1 VRTLAECETVI
12 EKGQQTFLEVGQALL
27 EIRERK
33 LYREKGFRS
42 FETYVQK
49 RWGWGRQRGYQLLQA
64 AEMSTVVDV
73 SGLDERQVRELTP
86 LKSKPD
92 EAQAAIREAKAEAS
106 ARGRTKPTSDDVKR
120 AVQRRAPSAKAASK
134 QGASP
139 EAARRRVAAE
149 NGAAEKALERE
160 RFLEAQVTSYRIA
173 AEQLQAIDPEKLG
186 RALSELDP
194 MHATVQA
201 VSDVALAI
209 GRWHARLS
217 DAHGDLRTYR
227 IDATGVVIEPVVEPE
242 PASEAA
248 ATGTETASDGGP
260 Q

>member
-1 VRTLAECETVI
+1 MCAAETGLFVLI
-12 EKGQQTFLEVGQALL
+12 QRRRQH
-27 EIRERK
+27 
-33 LYREKGFRS
+33 

-86 LKSKPD
+86 LKSKPE
-92 EAQAAIREAKAEAS
+92 EAQAAVREARAEAKAK
-106 ARGRTKPTSDDVKR
+106 GRTKPTSDDVKR
-120 AVQRRAPSAKAASK
+120 AVQRRAPSAKATSK
-134 QGASP
+134 RGASP
-139 EAARRRVAAE
+139 ETARRRVAAE

-186 RALSELDP
+186 RALAELDP

-201 VSDVALAI
+201 VNDLALAT

-227 IDATGVVIEPVVEPE
+227 IDATGVLIEPMVEPKST
-242 PASEAA
+242 SEAPATPADTANEGA
-248 ATGTETASDGGP
+248 A